1 MVVNSLNLYDVW
13 FSTIRVSDER
23 KNKIMD
29 SFRNTEELWFFLRNT
44 KDYNYAPSVR
54 PILDS
59 MDLENVEK
67 LLNKGSKYDIK
78 TVTKKD
84 DNYPALLKNYDDSP
98 YVLYYVGNIDKINE
112 LKSISIVGSRLC
124 SNYGKEVTNIIASE
138 LAAYDVNIVSGMAKG
153 IDSIAHWGAVNN
165 GAFTT
170 AVLGCGLDRIY
181 PAENKN
187 LYYKIKENGCII
199 SQFPPLTPPFAY
211 NFPIRNKI
219 ISGMSQLILVV
230 EAAERSGSLITAN
243 RALDQGKDVMA
254 VPGSVFSNKSKGAN
268 DLIRDGAYIFTGMES
283 ILSLLG
289 IYNKGFKKKKIK
301 KHSKEMRKVYSVL
314 TDIPM
319 HLDDIIKITN
329 IDITLLYEL
338 LLEMQLEDSIKCIA
352 GNYYVKVN
360 DDFQ

>member
-124 SNYGKEVTNIIASE
+124 SNYGK
-138 LAAYDVNIVSGMAKG
+138 
-153 IDSIAHWGAVNN
+153 
-165 GAFTT
+165 
-170 AVLGCGLDRIY
+170 
-181 PAENKN
+181 
-187 LYYKIKENGCII
+187 
-199 SQFPPLTPPFAY
+199 
-211 NFPIRNKI
+211 
-219 ISGMSQLILVV
+219 
-230 EAAERSGSLITAN
+230 
-243 RALDQGKDVMA
+243 
-254 VPGSVFSNKSKGAN
+254 
-268 DLIRDGAYIFTGMES
+268 
-283 ILSLLG
+283 
-289 IYNKGFKKKKIK
+289 
-301 KHSKEMRKVYSVL
+301 
-314 TDIPM
+314 
-319 HLDDIIKITN
+319 
-329 IDITLLYEL
+329 
-338 LLEMQLEDSIKCIA
+338 
-352 GNYYVKVN
+352 
-360 DDFQ
+360 

>member
-1 MVVNSLNLYDVW
+1 
-13 FSTIRVSDER
+13 
-23 KNKIMD
+23 
-29 SFRNTEELWFFLRNT
+29 
-44 KDYNYAPSVR
+44 
-54 PILDS
+54 
-59 MDLENVEK
+59 
-67 LLNKGSKYDIK
+67 
-78 TVTKKD
+78 
-84 DNYPALLKNYDDSP
+84 
-98 YVLYYVGNIDKINE
+98 
-112 LKSISIVGSRLC
+112 
-124 SNYGKEVTNIIASE
+124 
-138 LAAYDVNIVSGMAKG
+138 
-153 IDSIAHWGAVNN
+153 
-165 GAFTT
+165 
-170 AVLGCGLDRIY
+170 
-181 PAENKN
+181 
-187 LYYKIKENGCII
+187 
-199 SQFPPLTPPFAY
+199 
-211 NFPIRNKI
+211 
-219 ISGMSQLILVV
+219 
-230 EAAERSGSLITAN
+230 LITAN